1 MLITRG
7 WVNLGGRW
15 GEKLCSLTLGEYFSI
30 RSDHQ
35 WCNWW
40 PFISNFCT
48 TEDPQTKKMWLLII
62 ATKKAEFW
70 HKTAPFSPDKFEY
83 LSHYLLL
90 FHTLISTVPTV
101 TAAENRCCFQML
113 LRRIVITRIA
123 HFKST
128 NILLNSQQTS
138 LFFFAC
144 IANMPR
150 CCILIT
156 LPSQHHCFLLPQ
168 HKVAL
173 YHSVSKRVSRKLL
186 LI

>member
-1 MLITRG
+1 MKQVL
-7 WVNLGGRW
+7 
-15 GEKLCSLTLGEYFSI
+15 
-30 RSDHQ
+30 
-35 WCNWW
+35 
-40 PFISNFCT
+40 
-48 TEDPQTKKMWLLII
+48 
-62 ATKKAEFW
+62 
-70 HKTAPFSPDKFEY
+70 FSPNKFEY
-83 LSHYLLL
+83 LPHYLLL

-128 NILLNSQQTS
+128 DILLNSQQTS

-150 CCILIT
+150 SCILIT

-186 LI
+186 LIQRPYCYVSLQNTLIYDKLFL